1 MQTVLSPDPASAAA
15 ADSLGADHLGAD
27 SLGAAAL
34 RAEADRLAAVADSLN
49 ALADSSAADAAR
61 RTLASAQSA
70 LASEAFWYGVG
81 TTALQVVATVALAL
95 LVIALVKRVKTRWV
109 ASVQSDSTTDK
120 RRQRVL
126 TTADLLGSVA
136 RYVIWAITIVTALGL
151 VGFDIRAL
159 LAGAGIAGLAIGFGA
174 QTLVKDVIS
183 GFFLLFDDTLGNGDL
198 IRIGADVGTV
208 EYVGLRLIKVRKF
221 NGELLMVPAGELR
234 TFGNQSVGF
243 ARVIVDVGLS
253 YEADLED
260 ALRALEDV
268 AAEWAE
274 TEHAR
279 EVMVEEAPQVQAL
292 TSLGD
297 SAVTA
302 RIVVQV
308 RPGEQFL
315 AERDLRSLVKRRF
328 DERGVEIPFPRR
340 TVYVKSLGDAAEA
353 GLSDLDAGA
362 AGA

>member
-1 MQTVLSPDPASAAA
+1 MQLAPSLRPADSAAVDPAQATR
-15 ADSLGADHLGAD
+15 DS
-27 SLGAAAL
+27 
-34 RAEADRLAAVADSLN
+34 LAAVADSLR
-49 ALADSSAADAAR
+49 AAADSIQAAADSSTADAAR
-61 RTLASAQSA
+61 RSLAEARAAVASEEFWLGIGETVLQVAATIA
-70 LASEAFWYGVG
+70 LALFAIAVVTRIKKRW
-81 TTALQVVATVALAL
+81 VATV
-95 LVIALVKRVKTRWV
+95 
-109 ASVQSDSTTDK
+109 QSDTTTDK

-126 TTADLLGSVA
+126 TTSDLLGSVA
-136 RYVIWAITIVTALGL
+136 RYVIWAITLVTVLGI

-198 IRIGADVGTV
+198 IRIGSDVGTV

-243 ARVIVDVGLS
+243 ARVIVEVGLS
-253 YEADLED
+253 YEADLEET
-260 ALRALEDV
+260 LHALEEV
-268 AAEWAE
+268 AAEWAA
-274 TEHAR
+274 TEHAQAS
-279 EVMVEEAPQVQAL
+279 MIEEAPQVQAL
-292 TSLGD
+292 TALGD

-308 RPGEQFL
+308 KPGEQFP
-315 AERDLRSLVKRRF
+315 AERDLRSLIKRRF

-340 TVYVKSLGDAAEA
+340 TVYVKSLGGSPDDIAE
-353 GLSDLDAGA
+353 AGA

>member
-1 MQTVLSPDPASAAA
+1 MQLTPRPAPDTPAR
-15 ADSLGADHLGAD
+15 ADSAGAVPTLDD
-27 SLGAAAL
+27 L
-34 RAEADRLAAVADSLN
+34 RAAGEAASTRDFWVGLGETAFEIAVI
-49 ALADSSAADAAR
+49 
-61 RTLASAQSA
+61 
-70 LASEAFWYGVG
+70 
-81 TTALQVVATVALAL
+81 VALAL
-95 LVIALVKRVKTRWV
+95 LAIALVTRIKRRWV
-109 ASVQSDSTTDK
+109 ASVQDDPATDK

-136 RYVIWAITIVTALGL
+136 RYVIWAITIVTLL
-151 VGFDIRAL
+151 SVVGFDIRAL

-198 IRIGADVGTV
+198 IRIGSDEGTV

-234 TFGNQSVGF
+234 TFGNRSVGY
-243 ARVIVDVGLS
+243 ARAIVTVGLS
-253 YEADLED
+253 YEQD
-260 ALRALEDV
+260 ASEALAVLEDV
-268 AAEWAE
+268 AREWAA
-274 TEHAR
+274 TEAAQ

-292 TSLGD
+292 LDLGD

-302 RIVVQV
+302 RVVVQV
-308 RPGEQFL
+308 RPGEQFP
-315 AERDLRSLVKRRF
+315 AERALRQLIKARF

-340 TVYVKSLGDAAEA
+340 TVYVKTEGDGPAAA
-353 GLSDLDAGA
+353 A

>member
-1 MQTVLSPDPASAAA
+1 MQFPLSTPPADSAAPDTA
-15 ADSLGADHLGAD
+15 AVDSTLGPTVDDLVAARDAIFSEQFWLGI
-27 SLGAAAL
+27 GATAL
-34 RAEADRLAAVADSLN
+34 RIAV
-49 ALADSSAADAAR
+49 
-61 RTLASAQSA
+61 T
-70 LASEAFWYGVG
+70 VG
-81 TTALQVVATVALAL
+81 LAL
-95 LVIALVKRVKTRWV
+95 LAIALITRLKRRWV
-109 ASVQSDSTTDK
+109 ASVQHNPSTDK

-136 RYVIWAITIVTALGL
+136 RYVIWAITIVTVLAL

-198 IRIGADVGTV
+198 IRIGDDIGTV

-221 NGELLMVPAGELR
+221 DGELLMVPAGELR
-234 TFGNQSVGF
+234 TFGNKSVGF
-243 ARVIVDVGLS
+243 ARAIVNVGLS
-253 YEADLED
+253 YEQNAAE
-260 ALRALEDV
+260 ALAVLEDV
-268 AAEWAE
+268 AREWAE
-274 TEHAR
+274 TEHAQDI
-279 EVMVEEAPQVQAL
+279 MVEEAPQVQAL
-292 TSLGD
+292 MDLGD

-308 RPGEQFL
+308 RPGEQFQ
-315 AERDLRSLVKRRF
+315 AERDLRQLIKTRF

-340 TVYVKSLGDAAEA
+340 TVYVKTEGGAEGDDDAAQYA
-353 GLSDLDAGA
+353 A

>member
-1 MQTVLSPDPASAAA
+1 MQIVPPRPAPDTTAVSDTAAA
-15 ADSLGADHLGAD
+15 GITVQDIVDARD
-27 SLGAAAL
+27 
-34 RAEADRLAAVADSLN
+34 AVF
-49 ALADSSAADAAR
+49 
-61 RTLASAQSA
+61 
-70 LASEAFWYGVG
+70 SEAFWLDVG
-81 TTALQVVATVALAL
+81 TTALRVVVTVGLAL
-95 LVIALVKRVKTRWV
+95 LAIALVKRLKNRWV
-109 ASVQSDSTTDK
+109 ASVQDDPATDK

-136 RYVIWAITIVTALGL
+136 RYLIWSITIVTVLAL

-198 IRIGADVGTV
+198 IRIGSDVGTV

-221 NGELLMVPAGELR
+221 DGELLMVPAGELR
-234 TFGNQSVGF
+234 TFGNKSVGF
-243 ARVIVDVGLS
+243 ARAIVTVGLS
-253 YEADLED
+253 YEQD
-260 ALRALEDV
+260 AAEALAVLEDV
-268 AAEWAE
+268 AREWAE
-274 TEHAR
+274 TEHAKD
-279 EVMVEEAPQVQAL
+279 VMVEEAPQVQAL
-292 TSLGD
+292 MDLGD

-308 RPGEQFL
+308 RPGEQFP
-315 AERDLRSLVKRRF
+315 AERDLRKLIKARF

-340 TVYVKSLGDAAEA
+340 TVYVKSLGEGDDADAA
-353 GLSDLDAGA
+353 A